1 MRKLFLL
8 FPKSLSLF
16 AEEKAL
22 QEKVEVQ
29 NTNHEHSEKERRVQP
44 LDGYSLSPQ
53 TLFLS

>member
-1 MRKLFLL
+1 MIIKLFLL

-16 AEEKAL
+16 AEEK
-22 QEKVEVQ
+22 VEVL
-29 NTNHEHSEKERRVQP
+29 NPNHEHSEKEGRVQS